1 MPLANVAP
9 FSKSQKKK
17 PVNMMK
23 RQSSATISTR
33 SDCLIAIEMHVQPSE
48 IDTSSQKRCVAAF
61 SIVTVH
67 V

>member
-9 FSKSQKKK
+9 FNKSQKKK

-23 RQSSATISTR
+23 QSSATISTR

-48 IDTSSQKRCVAAF
+48 IVTSSQKRCVAAF